1 MVQAGGV
8 VLCEGRPGLMD
19 SEGRT
24 PGALQVRLTILC
36 IILSAVEEPLKGFG
50 E

>member
-1 MVQAGGV
+1 MVQAGV
-8 VLCEGRPGLMD
+8 VLCEGRPEMID

-24 PGALQVRLTILC
+24 PGALQVRLTLLC
-36 IILSAVEEPLKGFG
+36 IILSAVEESLKGFG